1 MERPEPVSLGLGRWG
16 SRSRPRGRRD
26 PGVGLA
32 GRSAPSLGR
41 RALGARAGPRPA
53 RKSAPSGA
61 AVLPPGSARVGGRD
75 LQFSRL
81 VQAGK
86 HTCPTELETFR
97 DGAIL
102 GEKRAWDSGL
112 QDNSARGGRRGP
124 GILPRAGCLQELPL
138 MFVQGL
144 RGDLRE
150 RAALYQRQL
159 GFCSGAATIGTPS
172 TEMQAAKGHVWRK

>member
-1 MERPEPVSLGLGRWG
+1 MAW
-16 SRSRPRGRRD
+16 RGV
-26 PGVGLA
+26 PPQA
-32 GRSAPSLGR
+32 SGR

-97 DGAIL
+97 DGAICRE
-102 GEKRAWDSGL
+102 GERRAWDSGL